1 MLLLRMSPMLM
12 VNLYNLKND
21 PGETKNLYF
30 KEENIRKELNT
41 ILDQLVSSGRSAPR
55 RD

>member
-1 MLLLRMSPMLM
+1 MLLLKWPDADGQ
-12 VNLYNLKND
+12 LYNLKND

-41 ILDQLVSSGRSAPR
+41 ILDQLVCSGRSAPR